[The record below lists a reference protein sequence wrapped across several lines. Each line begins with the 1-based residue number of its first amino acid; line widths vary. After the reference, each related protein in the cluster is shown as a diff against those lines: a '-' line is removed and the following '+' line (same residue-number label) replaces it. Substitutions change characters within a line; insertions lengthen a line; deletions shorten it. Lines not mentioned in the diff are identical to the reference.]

1 MAKAPTRSAAPAVAY
16 AMALLARGV
25 PLSLLFDIVLGP
37 RSREVLDAERLT
49 APVVLVPLQRPAPT
63 ASDLPQAG

>member
-1 MAKAPTRSAAPAVAY
+1 MAKASTLAAAPAVAY

-25 PLSLLFDIVLGP
+25 PLSLLFDLVLGP

-49 APVVLVPLQRPAPT
+49 APVPLIPMQRPSRTAPE
-63 ASDLPQAG
+63 LPQAG